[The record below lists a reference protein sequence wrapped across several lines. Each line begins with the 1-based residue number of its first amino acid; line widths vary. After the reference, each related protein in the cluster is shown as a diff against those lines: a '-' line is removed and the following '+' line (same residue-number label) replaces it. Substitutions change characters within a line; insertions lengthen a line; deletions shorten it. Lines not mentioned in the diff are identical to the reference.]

1 MTKAKGTPN
10 IETNIVEIVAVVKL
24 KITES
29 IISALLKDS
38 IKVVGSITKIKSKN
52 GYIIYTKRSITKIER
67 IKLNPDIFGFLEE
80 ELTMPVHHYL
90 LSFNKN

>member
-1 MTKAKGTPN
+1 M
-10 IETNIVEIVAVVKL
+10 ETNIVEIVAVVKL

-38 IKVVGSITKIKSKN
+38 IKIVGSITKIKSKN

-67 IKLNPDIFGFLEE
+67 IKLNPDIF
-80 ELTMPVHHYL
+80 Y
-90 LSFNKN
+90 